1 MSLRSVFSTI
11 VIVWAV
17 CAVPGVAQETLGDL
31 VAAGGYDWI
40 IGKWVATTD
49 DGQKAQSNFDWALD
63 KCVVL
68 NDLRVG
74 DFQYQGIIML
84 APGGGDAVD
93 EGADTTGGIWKGSW
107 SPDGDGLVRRV
118 EHTSH
123 DGQVRKGE
131 IVYGKVDAD
140 TITIAIHAT
149 GENGARNAE
158 PWNKM
163 TYKRQP
169 PAKAAPVSAA
179 AESAGRSTDY
189 QTLGDIMAEG
199 GHEWLIGKWV
209 GNENNRTY
217 ELEYKPILDKHAGS
231 VDMKIGD
238 FKYMGIIT
246 YAASRQEVVEF
257 GADTQGRTWKLVWGQ
272 DGGDIV
278 NKAELT
284 KADGTT
290 QKFQHVFTK
299 IGNDEFKAKLYSIEA
314 DGRRGS
320 EPIEQVTF
328 KRQKPA
334 APPTKETK

>member
-1 MSLRSVFSTI
+1 M
-11 VIVWAV
+11 
-17 CAVPGVAQETLGDL
+17 
-31 VAAGGYDWI
+31 GGH
-40 IGKWVATTD
+40 
-49 DGQKAQSNFDWALD
+49 DGRRPEGPVQFRLALD

-84 APGGGDAVD
+84 PPGGGDAFD
-93 EGADTTGGIWKGSW
+93 EGADTSGGIWKGSW

-140 TITIAIHAT
+140 TITIALYGV
-149 GENGARNAE
+149 GENGARNTE
-158 PWNKM
+158 PLNKM

-169 PAKAAPVSAA
+169 QAKAAPISAT
-179 AESAGRSTDY
+179 AETGSRSTDY
-189 QTLGDIMAEG
+189 EKLGDVVSKG
-199 GHEWLIGKWV
+199 GYEWLIGKWV
-209 GNENNRTY
+209 GSENNRTY

-238 FKYMGIIT
+238 FKYMGIVT

-257 GADTQGRTWKLVWGQ
+257 GADTQGRTWKMVWGQ
-272 DGGDIV
+272 DGSDIV
-278 NKAELT
+278 NKTELT
-284 KADGTT
+284 TADGTT
-290 QKFQHVFTK
+290 QKLQHVFTK
-299 IGNDEFKAKLYSIEA
+299 ISNDEFKAKLYGLTA
-314 DGRRGS
+314 DGSRTS
-320 EPIEQVTF
+320 EPVEQVTF

-334 APPTKETK
+334 GKAAK